1 KDIKDKRVLKL
12 IRKYLQSGI
21 MINGIVV
28 SNEEGTPQ
36 GGPLSP
42 LLSNI
47 ILDEL
52 DKELE
57 KRGHRFCRYA
67 DDCNIYVKSK
77 RSGERV
83 MENITRFIEGKL
95 RLKVNINKSAVETP
109 WKRKFL
115 GFTLGI
121 MFGKAYSSISKQSVR
136 KHKDKLREIL
146 SRSKPIDFGTKNN

>member
-1 KDIKDKRVLKL
+1 
-12 IRKYLQSGI
+12 
-21 MINGIVV
+21 MINGIVAL
-28 SNEEGTPQ
+28 NEEGTPQ

-47 ILDEL
+47 MLDEL

-77 RSGERV
+77 RAGDRV

-95 RLKVNINKSAVETP
+95 KLKVNINKSAVERP

-121 MFGKAYSSISKQSVR
+121 MFGKA
-136 KHKDKLREIL
+136 
-146 SRSKPIDFGTKNN
+146 